1 MLLKNEIY
9 KTTIMLKEQASNS
22 KKDKEE
28 LKIMLEDISHQ
39 LKTPLTSINIYID
52 NLLDNDIDYKIRNEF
67 LKEIKK
73 DINNM
78 NFLILNLLKLSKFD
92 TNTIKYEVKKYKVD
106 NIISEVINNLSYLSD
121 LKNININVI
130 GNKNIVLNCD
140 YRWEIEAI
148 SNIVKNALEHC
159 CSKVEISYKE
169 YKSYVEIR
177 IINDGDII
185 SKKDIKHMFD
195 RFYKISNDKD
205 SIGIG
210 LALSKSIIEKDN
222 GKINVIS
229 DNNSTIF
236 EIRYYKY

>member
-1 MLLKNEIY
+1 
-9 KTTIMLKEQASNS
+9 
-22 KKDKEE
+22 
-28 LKIMLEDISHQ
+28 
-39 LKTPLTSINIYID
+39 
-52 NLLDNDIDYKIRNEF
+52 
-67 LKEIKK
+67 
-73 DINNM
+73 M

-140 YRWEIEAI
+140 YKWEIEAI

-177 IINDGDII
+177 IINDEDII
-185 SKKDIKHMFD
+185 SKKDIKHIFD

-222 GKINVIS
+222 GKINVIG

-236 EIRYYKY
+236 EIKYYKY

>member
-1 MLLKNEIY
+1 
-9 KTTIMLKEQASNS
+9 
-22 KKDKEE
+22 
-28 LKIMLEDISHQ
+28 MLEDISHQ

-121 LKNININVI
+121 LKNINISVI

-140 YRWEIEAI
+140 YKWEIEAI
-148 SNIVKNALEHC
+148 SNIVKNALE
-159 CSKVEISYKE
+159 
-169 YKSYVEIR
+169 

-185 SKKDIKHMFD
+185 SKKDIKHIFD